1 LVLVGCYAA
10 TPPQDVPCD
19 PRAPACPRG
28 QQCMLGPLGHVCTTG
43 LGEEPDASLA
53 DAPVDVPNPN
63 AITKT
68 YDAVIA
74 ECLDPM
80 FPSAMACRSVNGN
93 TQMVI
98 DTKDTMTVGA
108 WNAYIRFDLDNTL
121 AGKTITNVTLRVM
134 ATTDGKAPGPDTGSV
149 FRTGSFTQFSLE
161 GMAPSITGNAIAGS
175 QGAVVANTPVSWQ
188 LPATLMTG
196 AASGSVYLAIV
207 PNSDDG
213 VNYYNTDGATPPRLI
228 IEAQ

>member
-1 LVLVGCYAA
+1 
-10 TPPQDVPCD
+10 
-19 PRAPACPRG
+19 
-28 QQCMLGPLGHVCTTG
+28 VCTTG
-43 LGEEPDASLA
+43 LGGEPDAPPA
-53 DAPVDVPNPN
+53 DATVDVPNPN

-93 TQMVI
+93 TQLVI

-108 WNAYIRFDLDNTL
+108 WNAYIRFDLDDTL
-121 AGKTITNVTLRVM
+121 AGKAITKVTLRVM
-134 ATTDGKAPGPDTGSV
+134 ATTDSRAPGPSTGSV

-161 GMAPSITGNAIAGS
+161 GTAPSIMGNAIAGS
-175 QGAVVANTPVSWQ
+175 QGAVVANAPVSWP
-188 LPATLMTG
+188 LPTSLMTG

-213 VNYYNTDGATPPRLI
+213 VNYYNTDGTTPPRLI
-228 IEAQ
+228 VEAQ